1 MFGEKIGECYSWRK
15 DVGILEE
22 ILIFEF
28 WILCY
33 FV

>member
-1 MFGEKIGECYSWRK
+1 MFGKEYYSWRK

>member
-1 MFGEKIGECYSWRK
+1 MFGK
-15 DVGILEE
+15 DWGMLFLEEGCWKILEE